1 MTFDQIIT
9 KSILQIRDKCQFF
22 GALMLFAKILPS
34 EQITT
39 AATNGKEIVVNKD
52 FLNSLNSS
60 EQNALLL
67 HEVLHMALLHCL
79 RIGSRDRGIWNI
91 AADIVVN
98 NLILLNTPFALPK
111 GCIIDK
117 SYKGKSV
124 EYIYE
129 DLLKNNRYKKKKYK
143 LLIPDILQGGGGED
157 EKSSAS
163 SMTGNEKLE
172 VETFWK
178 DAMQVVQNTTSS
190 SSDSQGNLPLGISQ
204 EIQVVLEPEVDWRHA
219 LWKYVGKTN
228 SDFDELDRRFIYRGL
243 YLEGL
248 LTEGLEIF
256 VCIDTSASVSPQLLD
271 QFFAELKGILSSYP
285 HVKCKL
291 FYADT
296 EIYGPYELESIE
308 ELPEANGFGGT
319 SFVPFF
325 NYLEKTD
332 DGFSELNR
340 AAVYFTDGYG
350 DFPAK
355 EAENPT
361 LWLVP
366 SNGLETSS
374 FPFGEVIRISS
385 DG

>member
-34 EQITT
+34 EKITT

-190 SSDSQGNLPLGISQ
+190 SSNSQGNLPLGISQ

-366 SNGLETSS
+366 LNGLETSS

>member
-34 EQITT
+34 EKITT